1 MSTKP
6 TSIIIFGAS
15 GDLTRRKLIP
25 SLYNAYAKGRL
36 PEKLSVIGTSRTDY
50 SDESF
55 REHLKESMT
64 EFEIE
69 FEQECWDSFAA
80 MLHYEQ
86 GDLGSA
92 DEFAELDERLRSYED
107 GPSNRLY
114 YLSIAPRLFAQT
126 VANLGAAGMADQSE
140 GSRNIVIEKPF
151 GTDLASAKE
160 LGANIHKVFDESQIY
175 RIDHYLGKETAQN
188 ILFFRFAN
196 TVYEPIW
203 NRQYIDNVQI
213 TVAESVEV
221 GRRGEYYEKAGVLRD
236 MFQNHLMQL
245 LTLVAMEAPAKYDA
259 TMLRNEKVKVLTAVK
274 PIDINDTV
282 RAQYDGYLSTP
293 DVAPDS
299 ETPTFASIRLEIENW
314 RWKDVPFYLRSGK
327 GLKKKASEITIEFK
341 PPPYRM
347 FGAFQDPTPNILSIC
362 IQPDEGIHFYFD
374 AKVPDKA
381 KETRAVEM
389 DFHYRDAFENIDLP
403 DAYERLLLDALNEDA
418 SLFARIDEIENAW
431 SIIDPILEGW
441 TKPDAPPIEKYEV
454 GTWGPDAAND
464 LLGRAGNK
472 WHMGCGGHDE

>member
-36 PEKLSVIGTSRTDY
+36 PEKLSVIGTSRTKY
-50 SDESF
+50 TDESF
-55 REHLKESMT
+55 REHLQASM
-64 EFEIE
+64 IE
-69 FEQECWDSFAA
+69 FGFDFDQTLWDSFAP
-80 MLHYEQ
+80 MVHYEP
-86 GDLGSA
+86 GDLSSA
-92 DEFAELDERLRSYED
+92 NEYAELDQRLRVYEN

-114 YLSIAPRLFAQT
+114 YLSIAPRFFAPT
-126 VANLGAAGMADQSE
+126 ITNLGAAGMADQSE
-140 GSRNIVIEKPF
+140 GYRNIVIEKPF
-151 GTDLASAKE
+151 GTDLTSARE
-160 LGANIHKVFDESQIY
+160 LGATVHKVFSESQIY

-213 TVAESVEV
+213 TVAESVDV
-221 GRRGEYYEKAGVLRD
+221 GRRGAYYEKAGVMRD

-274 PIDINDTV
+274 PIELSDTV
-282 RAQYDGYLSTP
+282 RAQYDDYLSTP

-299 ETPTFASIRLEIENW
+299 QTPTYAALRLEIENW
-314 RWKDVPFYLRSGK
+314 RWKGVPFYLRSGK

-347 FGAFQDPTPNILSIC
+347 FGAFQDPMPNMLSIC
-362 IQPDEGIHFYFD
+362 IQPDEGIHFSFD
-374 AKVPDKA
+374 AKVPDQA
-381 KETRAVEM
+381 AETRAVEM

-431 SIIDPILEGW
+431 GIIDPILEGW
-441 TKPDAPPIEKYEV
+441 TKSGTPPMQKYET

-464 LLGRAGNK
+464 LLAREGNI